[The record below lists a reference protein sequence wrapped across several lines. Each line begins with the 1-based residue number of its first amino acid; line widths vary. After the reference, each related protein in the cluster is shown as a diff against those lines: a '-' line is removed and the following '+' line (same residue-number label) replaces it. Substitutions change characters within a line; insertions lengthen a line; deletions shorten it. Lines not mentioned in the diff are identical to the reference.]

1 MANLAGFYKAVG
13 DGQSVYYAPNSV
25 TGPGFSLVAASQA
38 TYTYPVDGWTWF
50 TDEATARAA
59 LLLPAIS
66 TPPQLTF
73 MQFMALFTPTEQVA
87 LVNSS
92 DPNVKLLIFQAS
104 GNGGVTLA
112 DAATIA
118 GVNYL
123 VSVGLL
129 TSARASMVLANTP
142 HA

>member
-1 MANLAGFYKAVG
+1 MNGHGFYKSVG

-25 TGPGFSLVAASQA
+25 TGPGFSLVAAQQA
-38 TYTYPVDGWTWF
+38 TYTYPVNGWTWF
-50 TDEATARAA
+50 SDENTARAA

-73 MQFMALFTPTEQVA
+73 LQFMALFTPTEQVA

-112 DAATIA
+112 DASVKA

-142 HA
+142 YA